1 MYENSSL
8 LFPLLSSFYSE
19 RLFLSFL
26 FFLYGIELWFVR
38 ERERDRESTP
48 FPFWIFPLLFPSTK
62 QNLFFFLFFLF
73 PFSNTPS
80 QRRAAQERDPFSLLS
95 FPLLS
100 FPFLSSLSLFILC
113 VCVLIWTQKQCSLT
127 TYLCYLS
134 FPNHPPIFAHL
145 FPFLSLPNTVL
156 IGGGVVLCF
165 GLGLNHHE
173 SKLNTHRRRLWLL
186 GNPTDPDPFAFDYL
200 GIF

>member
-8 LFPLLSSFYSE
+8 LFPFLSSFYSE

-26 FFLYGIELWFVR
+26 FFLYGIELWFMR
-38 ERERDRESTP
+38 EREREIERAP
-48 FPFWIFPLLFPSTK
+48 LFPSGSFLCYFLP
-62 QNLFFFLFFLF
+62 QNKIFFFFCFFLF

-80 QRRAAQERDPFSLLS
+80 QRRAAQERDPFSRLS
-95 FPLLS
+95 FPFLSIPLLS
-100 FPFLSSLSLFILC
+100 FPFYFVC